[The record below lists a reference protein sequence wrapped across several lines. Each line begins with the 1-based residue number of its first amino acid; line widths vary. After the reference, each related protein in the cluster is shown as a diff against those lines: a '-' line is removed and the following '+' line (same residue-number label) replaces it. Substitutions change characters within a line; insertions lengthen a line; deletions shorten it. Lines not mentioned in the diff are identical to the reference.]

1 MHTSAVD
8 AGAGTPGLQYTRC
21 PSRVHPYML
30 RVAPVYTVSIPRPPL
45 HAARGFSTHSVHPAS
60 TPTCCAWLQYT
71 QCPSRIHPY
80 MLHVAPVHTVSIPR
94 PPLHAARGSSA
105 HGVHPASTPTCC
117 AWLQYTQCP
126 SGVHP
131 HVLRRRGRDCGLLAR
146 GWRLVLWTCAAS
158 GHLLHPSP
166 PGAGA
171 PECTEF
177 PELAQQSPRKKV
189 QRTLSPS
196 AGMQR
201 PPSQGSIVRGSIACS
216 RQFPGSH
223 RDLWLH
229 CAREYSHHSLQDLNC
244 LLQFI

>member
-45 HAARGFSTHSVHPAS
+45 HAARGS
-60 TPTCCAWLQYT
+60 
-71 QCPSRIHPY
+71 
-80 MLHVAPVHTVSIPR
+80 SI
-94 PPLHAARGSSA
+94 

-131 HVLRRRGRDCGLLAR
+131 HVLRGRGRDCGLLAR

-166 PGAGA
+166 GSGCSRMHRVSRISTTEPSEESTMSAVPLRRHAASSKPRVHRSRLHRLLPSVPRVPPRSLVTLCPGVFPSLVTG
-171 PECTEF
+171 
-177 PELAQQSPRKKV
+177 PELPATIHLAGREGSQDSLKTLLGEKQRKGNTMEFQV
-189 QRTLSPS
+189 SRWVLSLMP
-196 AGMQR
+196 
-201 PPSQGSIVRGSIACS
+201 
-216 RQFPGSH
+216 
-223 RDLWLH
+223 
-229 CAREYSHHSLQDLNC
+229 
-244 LLQFI
+244 LLRMF